1 MSNNFFNR
9 VADLFDGFKDSQ
21 PATPQQ
27 PVLPTL
33 DTRPIPPSSAL
44 QKSADAL
51 PSVKNWS
58 HPFKAKGNPL
68 AQLVKLSKAA
78 AGYYPLGRNG
88 LWHGGVH
95 FDAGTAGVMDQSSVS
110 CLADGEV
117 VAYRIDGLSPKTVYL
132 INKVSVMKPFS
143 RNFVLVRHR
152 LQPPHIEGSADIPP
166 SLTFYSLYMHLQD
179 WAVYRRDHAIDR
191 PKFWPEGHTRR
202 VKATVKDVLPG
213 HPGQQGLNVRNQVQR
228 GKVLALLPRGAEV
241 TVSGEGDYR
250 KLENTN
256 GPDALKSADGS
267 LHGYLSIYF
276 LEAIAG
282 DEYRVRGNA
291 SLNVRAEASASSK
304 VIAELPMGT
313 EVTVSGEG
321 EFRKLERV
329 NQYVHFNSL
338 EGAREP
344 LADSIVVLKQPI
356 AIKAGDL
363 IGHIGQYQDSKAEH
377 PEEKLHLEVFSGDDV
392 DTFIEA
398 SRAWAQRLPATGK
411 TWLKLAK
418 GTPVVT
424 HQARFN
430 ATQPP
435 TLNAAHTP
443 SDADLWVPK
452 SLLDGLPAEKK
463 IVIPATDDRKAYNWY
478 RLDGLLH
485 DANSQFL
492 DGWVREEVG
501 VTPWVNPWSWEGYET
516 IYNYD
521 TPRQSLAS
529 FLRAVG
535 RFNETELGRHGALAE
550 MSDKGPMKSRLYDI
564 IDRNHDGKMT
574 AEELQAAMCLP
585 AHAQSLSHLII
596 HYESEWHYKP
606 QKWDALDEVLGHSGS
621 TPHLNW
627 LAEKERIKQ
636 ISWWNEVAP
645 KVGLP
650 AHGKVYHFHPVGLVG
665 RFLVKDECACGCCL
679 EIKFSR
685 YKWVRK
691 RGGHPD
697 DTYFGPVFNGTKKLN
712 KFTGWNDLIS
722 KGKATSDEKAIVIAM
737 SSNEGA
743 MDAVQAWDWQTFSAG
758 AMQKTVTPEGYGELP
773 KQIGEFQA
781 ENTVLFNEIFAQ
793 CGWSIRQ
800 EAGGARIYY
809 SSKDTGYEDITG
821 RALYNFIKKDFGQA
835 DSGFPKKSES
845 LASIASAIIH
855 EEFQK
860 KQVID
865 FIARMRVALSKSPRG
880 YSSPASEFFQSKL
893 GRALVLDHDV
903 NAPGNV
909 SRDLKSAID
918 TLRSRHSGLS
928 SNPLLWGEN
937 RIQYENELIAIY
949 GPARSMNSPLE
960 RYNHLNELLKGAL

>member
-27 PVLPTL
+27 PVLPTR

-250 KLENTN
+250 KLEKTN

-267 LHGYLSIYF
+267 LRGYLSIYF

-329 NQYVHFNSL
+329 NQYVHFKSL

-463 IVIPATDDRKAYNWY
+463 IVIPATADRKAYNWY

-485 DANSQFL
+485 DANSQLL

-665 RFLVKDECACGCCL
+665 RFSAESDDNDLKWLKVPYGQLTFDVEGNDIEDSSKSGHRY
-679 EIKFSR
+679 FSR
-685 YKWVRK
+685 VVHWPGGASGVTIGRGYDLGQRPTPDTDLSAACIEEPLRSWLIGAKGLSGQAARDYLNAAPENIRKKTITRKQQYLIFKSVYKAMEAEVLRISNQNYNIATYGQVDWSRLSQKIRDIAVDLCF
-691 RGGHPD
+691 RGDYIPATRQKVQKPIAD
-697 DTYFGPVFNGTKKLN
+697 
-712 KFTGWNDLIS
+712 NDMHSL
-722 KGKATSDEKAIVIAM
+722 KNM
-737 SSNEGA
+737 
-743 MDAVQAWDWQTFSAG
+743 
-758 AMQKTVTPEGYGELP
+758 L
-773 KQIGEFQA
+773 
-781 ENTVLFNEIFAQ
+781 
-793 CGWSIRQ
+793 SIRENWHGVPQ
-800 EAGGARIYY
+800 DRFEKRKNY
-809 SSKDTGYEDITG
+809 
-821 RALYNFIKKDFGQA
+821 
-835 DSGFPKKSES
+835 
-845 LASIASAIIH
+845 
-855 EEFQK
+855 
-860 KQVID
+860 
-865 FIARMRVALSKSPRG
+865 
-880 YSSPASEFFQSKL
+880 L
-893 GRALVLDHDV
+893 G
-903 NAPGNV
+903 
-909 SRDLKSAID
+909 S
-918 TLRSRHSGLS
+918 
-928 SNPLLWGEN
+928 
-937 RIQYENELIAIY
+937 
-949 GPARSMNSPLE
+949 
-960 RYNHLNELLKGAL
+960 

>member
-1 MSNNFFNR
+1 MTNNFFNR
-9 VADLFDGFKDSQ
+9 VADVFDGFKDSQ
-21 PATPQQ
+21 SATPQQ

-44 QKSADAL
+44 QKSADVL

-179 WAVYRRDHAIDR
+179 WTVYRRDHAIAR
-191 PKFWPEGHTRR
+191 PKFWPEGRTRR

-228 GKVLALLPRGAEV
+228 GKVLALLSRGAEV

-267 LHGYLSIYF
+267 LRGYLSIHF
-276 LEAIAG
+276 IEAIAG
-282 DEYRVRGNA
+282 DEYRVKGNH

-344 LADSIVVLKQPI
+344 LADSIVVLEQPI

-452 SLLDGLPAEKK
+452 SLLDGLPVEKK
-463 IVIPATDDRKAYNWY
+463 IVIPATADRKAYNWY

-485 DANSQFL
+485 DSNSQLL
-492 DGWVREEVG
+492 DGWVREEIG

-516 IYNYD
+516 IDNYD

-606 QKWDALDEVLGHSGS
+606 QKWEA
-621 TPHLNW
+621 
-627 LAEKERIKQ
+627 
-636 ISWWNEVAP
+636 
-645 KVGLP
+645 
-650 AHGKVYHFHPVGLVG
+650 VGLVQG
-665 RFLVKDECACGCCL
+665 EGGGAVDARGILGQLRFQHFHARFQGFAETLFLGFQHVGDVVLRFFQLRIGAAHLDGQVGHQLVEERLRLAQLVAVAQGAA
-679 EIKFSR
+679 
-685 YKWVRK
+685 
-691 RGGHPD
+691 D
-697 DTYFGPVFNGTKKLN
+697 DAAQHIGAAFAA
-712 KFTGWNDLIS
+712 WND
-722 KGKATSDEKAIVIAM
+722 AVDDH
-737 SSNEGA
+737 EGG
-743 MDAVQAWDWQTFSAG
+743 G
-758 AMQKTVTPEGYGELP
+758 ADVVGDHAQRLV
-773 KQIGEFQA
+773 FQ
-781 ENTVLFNEIFAQ
+781 V
-793 CGWSIRQ
+793 
-800 EAGGARIYY
+800 GGARFAR
-809 SSKDTGYEDITG
+809 G
-821 RALYNFIKKDFGQA
+821 
-835 DSGFPKKSES
+835 S
-845 LASIASAIIH
+845 LD
-855 EEFQK
+855 
-860 KQVID
+860 QVLEQVD
-865 FIARMRVALSKSPRG
+865 FIVRMHVLQHGGQGAVVAALGAGTLGLVVHLHGDGAAGGLLAVGALARGGGVRGGGVGTHMVADGGVLAPQRLEQIGRQRVAGDVAGQR
-880 YSSPASEFFQSKL
+880 Q
-893 GRALVLDHDV
+893 RLVQV
-903 NAPGNV
+903 VQGGV
-909 SRDLKSAID
+909 RF
-918 TLRSRHSGLS
+918 RHRRRRRQPVTRCAS
-928 SNPLLWGEN
+928 SN
-937 RIQYENELIAIY
+937 
-949 GPARSMNSPLE
+949 ARTRRSTWCRDRKSVV
-960 RYNHLNELLKGAL
+960 

>member
-267 LHGYLSIYF
+267 LRGYLSIYF

-329 NQYVHFNSL
+329 NQYVHFKSL

-463 IVIPATDDRKAYNWY
+463 IVIPATADRKAYNWY

-485 DANSQFL
+485 DANSQLL

-585 AHAQSLSHLII
+585 AHAQSLSQLII

-645 KVGLP
+645 KVRLP

-665 RFLVKDECACGCCL
+665 RFITNEHGIQICKKCRATINLTKEFIEGICSNDVKSSFINAMVDASGSMFKKYSINSCDQITHLLAQAKKETGGFLSLRESLNYSRKTYTAAKLYRLAPTAINAGLARKGITFANETDKLKWIDEHLIG
-679 EIKFSR
+679 
-685 YKWVRK
+685 
-691 RGGHPD
+691 
-697 DTYFGPVFNGTKKLN
+697 
-712 KFTGWNDLIS
+712 ND
-722 KGKATSDEKAIVIAM
+722 V
-737 SSNEGA
+737 N
-743 MDAVQAWDWQTFSAG
+743 
-758 AMQKTVTPEGYGELP
+758 YGEHCF
-773 KQIGEFQA
+773 G
-781 ENTVLFNEIFAQ
+781 
-793 CGWSIRQ
+793 
-800 EAGGARIYY
+800 
-809 SSKDTGYEDITG
+809 SSEQPG
-821 RALYNFIKKDFGQA
+821 KDFRGR
-835 DSGFPKKSES
+835 GLIHLTHYETYKKCAKETG
-845 LASIASAIIH
+845 L
-855 EEFQK
+855 
-860 KQVID
+860 
-865 FIARMRVALSKSPRG
+865 
-880 YSSPASEFFQSKL
+880 
-893 GRALVLDHDV
+893 
-903 NAPGNV
+903 
-909 SRDLKSAID
+909 AID
-918 TLRSRHSGLS
+918 LNPMLLENDFAVAIEAALWFWKDRNIAAIAE
-928 SNPLLWGEN
+928 NPLLSGDDAVTSVTRPINMGLAGLSDRQKYKRE
-937 RIQYENELIAIY
+937 ITLVF
-949 GPARSMNSPLE
+949 
-960 RYNHLNELLKGAL
+960 NHHFDSGCSDND